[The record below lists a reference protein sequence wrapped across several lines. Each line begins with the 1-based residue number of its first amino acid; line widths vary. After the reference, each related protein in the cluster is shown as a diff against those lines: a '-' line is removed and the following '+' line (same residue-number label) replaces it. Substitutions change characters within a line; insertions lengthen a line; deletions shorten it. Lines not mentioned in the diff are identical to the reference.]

1 MYEDFV
7 LLLKKSKFKKALDVL
22 DIYLADRPEDVYL
35 LTQKANIL
43 WNMNKYD
50 DAYNCIL
57 QADVLSSGDGLL
69 EFTAGRVLWSMAQTT
84 FKWIFMD
91 MAKCGSMPS
100 KTMLDTIRLIVSLCC
115 TKTKRPCN

>member
-7 LLLKKSKFKKALDVL
+7 LLLKKSKFKKALGVL

-50 DAYNCIL
+50 DAYNCIQ

-69 EFTAGRVLWSMAQTT
+69 EFTAGRVLWSMGDVQ
-84 FKWIFMD
+84 
-91 MAKCGSMPS
+91 
-100 KTMLDTIRLIVSLCC
+100 
-115 TKTKRPCN
+115 